1 VNTSTSLLANLRE
14 ITSLPGPKPW
24 PLVGNIFQ
32 IKQARVHL
40 DFEAWA
46 KRYGK
51 LFCVYFGRR
60 PILVIADHSHLAAV
74 LRDRPDVFRRP
85 TISANVAQEMGGE
98 VGVFQAEGLEWRN
111 QRRMVMAGF
120 APGPIKAYFPSL
132 MKVASR
138 LQHRWQKA
146 AQSGQAIDL
155 SGDLKRYTV
164 DIIAGLAFGTEVNTL
179 ESGDDVIQ
187 QYLDDILPA
196 VARRSLAIF
205 PYWRYFKLPVDRK
218 LDRSVVALRVA
229 ITKLISDARQRLS
242 DSAERR
248 EKPSTLLE
256 AMLVAA
262 DTPGSGVDD
271 LAVAGN
277 VSTMLLAGEDTTAN
291 TIAWVLYLLFK
302 NPQTLSK
309 ITEEVLEGVPN
320 FAELGLSQID
330 GLSYLDACVQEAMRL
345 KPVGPFMPLEAIQ
358 DTAVHNVRVPKGAVV
373 WCIFRH
379 DTLAEEYFPNA
390 TQFDPQRWLVSND
403 DVATVNKK
411 ISMPF
416 GSGPRTCP
424 GRYLALLE
432 IKIALVMVL
441 TKFKIE
447 AVDTPDGGE
456 AQELMAFVMS
466 PMGLRLRLSPK
477 NP

>member
-1 VNTSTSLLANLRE
+1 VLTNLRE

-60 PILVIADHSHLAAV
+60 PILVVADHVHLAAV
-74 LRDRPDVFRRP
+74 LRDRPEVFRRP
-85 TISANVAQEMGGE
+85 TISAKVAKEMGGE

-138 LQHRWQKA
+138 LQHRWQNA
-146 AQSGQAIDL
+146 AQSGHAIDL

-205 PYWRYFKLPVDRK
+205 PYWRYFKLPIDRK
-218 LDRSVVALRVA
+218 LDRSVASLRIA
-229 ITKLISDARQRLS
+229 ISNLISDARERLI
-242 DSAERR
+242 ATPERR

-271 LAVAGN
+271 SAVAGN

-309 ITEEVLEGVPN
+309 ITQEVLQGVPN
-320 FAELGLSQID
+320 FAELERSQID
-330 GLSYLDACVQEAMRL
+330 SLSYLDACIQEAMRL
-345 KPVGPFMPLEAIQ
+345 KPVGPFMPLEATQ
-358 DTAVHNVRVPKGAVV
+358 ETAVGDVRVPKGAVV

-379 DTLAEEYFPNA
+379 DTMAEEYFPNA
-390 TQFDPQRWLVSND
+390 TQFDPQRWLASSD
-403 DVATVNKK
+403 DVAAIDKK
-411 ISMPF
+411 VSMPF

-432 IKIALVMVL
+432 IKIALVMVF
-441 TKFKIE
+441 TQFKIQS
-447 AVDTPDGGE
+447 VDTPDGGE

-466 PMGLRLRLSPK
+466 PIGLMLKLSPR
-477 NP
+477 